1 MGDVAALRACDQ
13 EGRRGGTFVEKA
25 ELVPDT
31 EWLRNAPQVVLDDR
45 RFTRKVLIN
54 GLFGRLR
61 FAGESL
67 DTRDVDASRSVT
79 AATAS
84 IGNRASGWVA
94 NKAKY
99 TDRFTSGTQ
108 TCSVAHH
115 QVHQLVY
122 EEWRWRIIGVPAG
135 EDPWPAHPEK
145 SCEVR
150 RVCRAAH
157 LMCHRL
163 WTVLFDM
170 PMCSNSLWG
179 QSSGLNSDV
188 LSSRR
193 PCLLRPQPSPLAV
206 SRDCGHGISAGDRT
220 PSRWQRL
227 RSRPS
232 GARSSLHGGGAFLRL
247 QADYCSNPPDHPSTM
262 REEDMPSVLVTGA
275 GRGIGLAVTER
286 MSR

>member
-145 SCEVR
+145 SV
-150 RVCRAAH
+150 VD
-157 LMCHRL
+157 L
-163 WTVLFDM
+163 VG
-170 PMCSNSLWG
+170 N
-179 QSSGLNSDV
+179 
-188 LSSRR
+188 
-193 PCLLRPQPSPLAV
+193 
-206 SRDCGHGISAGDRT
+206 
-220 PSRWQRL
+220 
-227 RSRPS
+227 RSR
-232 GARSSLHGGGAFLRL
+232 A
-247 QADYCSNPPDHPSTM
+247 
-262 REEDMPSVLVTGA
+262 
-275 GRGIGLAVTER
+275 
-286 MSR
+286 